1 MSFLVTKTKK
11 NFQTVWP
18 PFIIFGV
25 GSASRIP
32 EQAKNLGI
40 SKALVVTDKGLVDT
54 EGFKSLIETLKA
66 AKLNHVVWSKV
77 KADPPD
83 TSFTETVDVYKKEG
97 CDGIIAVGGGSSMDT
112 AKGTGIVA
120 MNGGKIN
127 DYSVCNPDK
136 PPAPINKM
144 PPLITVP
151 TTSGTGS
158 EITHSGVITD
168 TTKGQKFFFMNPM
181 VFPKAS
187 IVDPNL
193 TISLPPYQT
202 ASTGMDALTH
212 AVEAYVSNLE
222 NPINDP
228 LALYAVELVAQNL
241 RRAVHDGGD
250 IEARTNMALAS
261 LMAGLAMLNGI
272 PNFGHAIGH
281 TLGTKYHLPHG
292 IGCIITYP
300 VALEYIRPA
309 RQEKMVK
316 LAQAMGVNTEKMTE
330 VEAARAFIGEVTQL
344 MRDVSIPTLKSATKM
359 KEADVA
365 SLAEIAVTDGTNV
378 FCPRTF
384 TVEMWTDILKK
395 SLVEY

>member
-1 MSFLVTKTKK
+1 MSFIVTKTKK

-83 TSFTETVDVYKKEG
+83 TSIAETAEAYKKEG
-97 CDGIIAVGGGSSMDT
+97 CDGIIAFGGGSSIDT
-112 AKGTGIVA
+112 AKCAGVEA
-120 MNGGKIN
+120 LNGGKVN
-127 DYSVCNPDK
+127 DYGSLSPK
-136 PPAPINKM
+136 PLPINKM
-144 PPLITVP
+144 PPLITIP
-151 TTSGTGS
+151 TTAGTGS
-158 EITHSGVITD
+158 EITPFAVITD
-168 TTKGQKFFFMNPM
+168 TSKQIKFFLANPILFAK
-181 VFPKAS
+181 VS
-187 IVDPNL
+187 LIDPNL

-344 MRDVSIPTLKSATKM
+344 INDIGIPTLVEATGM
-359 KEADVA
+359 KESDVA
-365 SLAEIAVTDGTNV
+365 AVAELCFTHACNQ
-378 FCPRTF
+378 FNPRPC
-384 TVEMWTDILKK
+384 TVESYVEILKETLRMC
-395 SLVEY
+395 SS